1 MVSTKIV
8 LSVLSNCT
16 SIELYKFIFQLCADH
31 NNCVT
36 RLRLQSLLL
45 KIVEITSFFHED
57 ASFGTHLVNTSI
69 ENCFSN
75 VSIFLQL
82 ININLYLIFI
92 KIA

>member
-1 MVSTKIV
+1 M
-8 LSVLSNCT
+8 
-16 SIELYKFIFQLCADH
+16 ELYKFIFQLCADH

-57 ASFGTHLVNTSI
+57 ASFGAHLVNTSI

-75 VSIFLQL
+75 VSDFLVD
-82 ININLYLIFI
+82 NW
-92 KIA
+92 